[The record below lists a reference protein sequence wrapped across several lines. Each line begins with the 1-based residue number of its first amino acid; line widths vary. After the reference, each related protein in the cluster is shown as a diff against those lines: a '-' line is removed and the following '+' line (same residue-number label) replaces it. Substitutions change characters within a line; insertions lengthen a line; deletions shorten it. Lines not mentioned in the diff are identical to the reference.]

1 MRIER
6 SWWTCDADR
15 RRRRRRFVGYLW
27 AFLALGTRLLLI
39 RFLALHSSLFSLSV
53 HRVGKDKIKKKR
65 KEEDEPR
72 RGEVLF
78 RASPRFL
85 IERDENISGDMLTW
99 LRFKLCICIRS
110 LFVWFNFV
118 SVWAMRLNVISST
131 KTVDYISNCVEPFH
145 FISFCLIVSD
155 RWCRRSRCCGSTF
168 LNWKRYV
175 NHSHIHFF
183 LSFLLLFL
191 PSSFSSP
198 LISAMHHQIN
208 YIHVLLLLLVG
219 RRRRCRATPRHAMA
233 TRLWFR

>member
-1 MRIER
+1 M
-6 SWWTCDADR
+6 S
-15 RRRRRRFVGYLW
+15 
-27 AFLALGTRLLLI
+27 
-39 RFLALHSSLFSLSV
+39 
-53 HRVGKDKIKKKR
+53 
-65 KEEDEPR
+65 
-72 RGEVLF
+72 
-78 RASPRFL
+78 
-85 IERDENISGDMLTW
+85 
-99 LRFKLCICIRS
+99 
-110 LFVWFNFV
+110 
-118 SVWAMRLNVISST
+118 LNVISST

-155 RWCRRSRCCGSTF
+155 RWYRRSRCCGSTF

-219 RRRRCRATPRHAMA
+219 RRRRCRATPRHATPWPQDSDSDSRAALIFMHRA
-233 TRLWFR
+233 LFKSYHTFTFVFLPSFSRPIVRTGVSFSSSLPIFLYADQQ